1 MTDPALDDAMPD
13 GRSGSMD
20 ANDTTLHDADGP
32 VKTVDA
38 PANPETP
45 LAAVRPLAPR
55 LSWPIDWLCQ
65 KLFATIRIAPS
76 AVEHVQELARRGAI
90 VYVMRQRSWVDT
102 LLVMYVFR
110 REGLPV
116 PEFVHEGVPIWL
128 RPFSQM
134 LRGAWRRLRPAP
146 FFSRTLRAFEAR
158 DRCTRLTLKRRPVLI
173 FLRGRVPRIPL
184 LTRRL
189 RAIGRSRTGSDYLRN
204 IVHEFWSSEE
214 ELSLVPVAVLR
225 GRGMRRK
232 ESRLATLVYSVQ
244 EMPGEIRRLISLLWN
259 LHDTS
264 ISMGME
270 VPLRDVVNQY
280 HREGEERVVRR
291 LTRALQ
297 IFLYREE
304 RVVWGPQLLP
314 KRQVRQR
321 TLQDDEVRAVIR
333 TLSMA
338 GGQPESQLWRQAER
352 YFDEMGANFHGIY
365 FSFLEFVFNRVWP
378 RLFQGFEYAGL
389 DMVLSSM
396 KQHPVVLVP
405 CHRSHFDYVILSYI
419 FHLNYMSPPHIAAG
433 INLSFWPL
441 GPLFRGAGAYF
452 IRRSFDDN
460 ELYRAV
466 FRSYLKFLIREGYT
480 QEFFIEGGRSR
491 TGKILTPKL
500 GMLAAIVDAFLQG
513 VRRDLFLVPV
523 SIHYG
528 RVVEEEEY
536 QRELGGAE
544 KQPES
549 LSGLV
554 RARRVLSRRH
564 GTVYITFAEP
574 ISLRDAVGSRTEV
587 FRNQHD
593 QDALDRKRRFVQKL
607 GFRLL
612 RAVNDTAVAGATS
625 VSATVLLTL
634 PHRACRL
641 PDFVARATAIT
652 RYLRTLGVR
661 FTASLE
667 RNVEGEFRENLTFLE
682 NGGLIQTLSGEN
694 RAVICVPV
702 EKRVAL
708 DFYKNNTIHFF
719 LLPGLVLDA
728 LGRGIDPADLGDDV
742 SWWLDLFRW
751 EFPLPERQDLREGID
766 RIREYLDAVGA
777 MTSTSSVLD
786 LQHPFIGPVRGAL
799 DNFREAYWI
808 AAQTLLER
816 LDERRGQK
824 AILESMQKRYRTGLL
839 LGEVRKPEGNSS
851 VTLGNALNR
860 FAELECVQLWPGKG
874 RDRAV
879 GRGAKFDT
887 LPSIA
892 ARIGAGVVA
901 M

>member
-1 MTDPALDDAMPD
+1 L
-13 GRSGSMD
+13 
-20 ANDTTLHDADGP
+20 
-32 VKTVDA
+32 
-38 PANPETP
+38 
-45 LAAVRPLAPR
+45 
-55 LSWPIDWLCQ
+55 Q
-65 KLFATIRIAPS
+65 
-76 AVEHVQELARRGAI
+76 GASR
-90 VYVMRQRSWVDT
+90 V
-102 LLVMYVFR
+102 
-110 REGLPV
+110 
-116 PEFVHEGVPIWL
+116 
-128 RPFSQM
+128 
-134 LRGAWRRLRPAP
+134 
-146 FFSRTLRAFEAR
+146 FSRELRAFEER
-158 DRCTRLTLKRRPVLI
+158 DRCTRLVLKRRPVLI
-173 FLRGRVPRIPL
+173 FLRGRVPRLPL
-184 LTRRL
+184 LTRRA
-189 RAIGRSRTGSDYLRN
+189 RAIGRSRTGTDYLRN
-204 IVHEFWSSEE
+204 IVHEFWTSDEDV
-214 ELSLVPVAVLR
+214 SLVPVAVLR

-259 LHDTS
+259 LRDTS
-264 ISMGME
+264 ISIGVE
-270 VPLRDVVNQY
+270 VPLREMTRQY
-280 HREGEERVVRR
+280 YREGEERVVRR

-321 TLQDDEVRAVIR
+321 TLQDEEVRAVIR
-333 TLSMA
+333 TLAASR
-338 GGQPESQLWRQAER
+338 GQPESQLWRQAER
-352 YFDEMGANFHGIY
+352 YFDEMGANFHGMY
-365 FSFLEFVFNRVWP
+365 FSFLEFVFNRIWP

-389 DMVLSSM
+389 DRVLACM

-460 ELYRAV
+460 ELYKAV
-466 FRSYLKFLIREGYT
+466 FRSYLKFLIGEGYT

-500 GMLAAIVDAFLQG
+500 GMLAAIVDAFAQG

-536 QRELGGAE
+536 ERELGGGE
-544 KQPES
+544 KEPES
-549 LSGLV
+549 LAGLV

-574 ISLRDAVGSRTEV
+574 ISLREALGERKDA
-587 FRNQHD
+587 FRHQ
-593 QDALDRKRRFVQKL
+593 QDAETLESKRRFVQKL

-612 RAVNDTAVAGATS
+612 REVNDTAVAGATS

-641 PDFVARATAIT
+641 PDFVLRATALA
-652 RYLRTLGVR
+652 RYLRARGVR

-667 RNVEGEFRENLTFLE
+667 RNVDGEFRENLGFLE
-682 NGGLIQTLSGEN
+682 SGGLIQRLASEG
-694 RAVICVPV
+694 RSVIYVPA
-702 EKRVAL
+702 EKRLAL

-719 LLPGLVLDA
+719 LLPALVLDA
-728 LGRGIDPADLGDDV
+728 MARGLRGDALRDDV

-751 EFPLPERQDLREGID
+751 EFPLPEREGLTD
-766 RIREYLDAVGA
+766 ELARVREYLIADGAV
-777 MTSTSSVLD
+777 SVSGPDEALE
-786 LQHPFIGPVRGAL
+786 LQHPFVVPVRAIL
-799 DNFREAYWI
+799 DNFRETYWI
-808 AAQTLLER
+808 AAQTLLELGDQPR
-816 LDERRGQK
+816 PQR
-824 AILESMQKRYRTGLL
+824 AMLESMQKRYRTGLL
-839 LGEVRKPEGNSS
+839 LGEVRKREGNSS

-860 FAELECVQLWPGKG
+860 FAELECVQLRAGKAKE
-874 RDRAV
+874 RAV
-879 GRGAKFDT
+879 ARGPKFDQ
-887 LPSIA
+887 LGAIA
-892 ARIGAGVVA
+892 QRIGDGVVGV
-901 M
+901 